1 MADPLCGTA
10 LWDKSPKTTK
20 SLNLLAHPTRF
31 ERVTF
36 AFGGQR
42 SHNQSRNRPFDQTQ
56 KSSVARPGFEPRRVK
71 KMKLLKGDSFPI
83 FLVSDGVSQ
92 QSCRGHLSKV
102 VARSSGCRRSVQRF
116 RCSMAVFELLA
127 RATGACVVA
136 AGNGHLV
143 NRSSRIADGV
153 PRRSAAGKPVR
164 MDVAGG
170 WRYQVNQY
178 LMSRVGVLVSLD

>member
-1 MADPLCGTA
+1 
-10 LWDKSPKTTK
+10 
-20 SLNLLAHPTRF
+20 
-31 ERVTF
+31 
-36 AFGGQR
+36 
-42 SHNQSRNRPFDQTQ
+42 
-56 KSSVARPGFEPRRVK
+56 
-71 KMKLLKGDSFPI
+71 MKLLKGDSFPI

-92 QSCRGHLSKV
+92 QSCRGHLSKE

-127 RATGACVVA
+127 RATGAWVVA

-164 MDVAGG
+164 MDFAGG
-170 WRYQVNQY
+170 GRYRVNQY
-178 LMSRVGVLVSLD
+178 LMSRAAVVVSLSYFLQPVPAAFGAVEVDDLEPVGMRFNKWLPTRRVECNALDVAAAPFVDNRHSASFVVAF